1 MLFIL
6 LSIYILFRISLDNN
20 ESIYDINDNK
30 FTMIVDSFNIEGNK
44 LSLTLKGKE
53 DLVGSY
59 YIDTYDELLYLKDN
73 IKYGVS
79 ISVEGILEIPSNNT
93 VPNAFNYKKCLNN
106 KDIYYSLDISKI
118 VIFDNDIGFIYKLKN
133 LINDRITK
141 IDDMG
146 YMKAF
151 ILGDKTNID
160 SDIYNSF
167 QKIGI
172 THLFALSGM
181 HVGLLSGIILKLL
194 KKFNDK
200 SKYLIISII
209 LIIYG
214 FIVGY
219 PTSIKRCILFFI
231 FNTINKLFKLEIS
244 SFKVLL
250 FVVVSL
256 ILYNYKI
263 IYDVGFIYSVCTV
276 MGIILCNSF
285 INHDNK
291 LISSFRLSLTAF
303 IFSLPISLCNF
314 YEINILSIIYNI
326 VFVPF
331 VSVIVYPLSLLSF
344 IIPGIY
350 FIFEFFIKLL
360 EVSSTFLGNI
370 RFFNIYM
377 NFNMF
382 EVLLFYLFT
391 LLVFYKGIYKLGIC
405 LVLIIF
411 IDFIIPYFDSN
422 GYVYFFDV
430 GQGDSSLIISPYRK
444 DVILIDTGGSINYVK
459 EEWMRKEPY
468 YVSDNVI
475 SFMKSIGIKNID
487 LLILSHGDADHA
499 NEVDNILKD
508 INIKCLNINLGEI
521 NRLESNSL
529 NKIERCLYK
538 PKNMVFKYLNYKEYD
553 NENDNSLLTYMNI
566 YDTSIIS
573 FGDASY
579 KVEEDAINKYNL
591 NNIDILKVSHH
602 GSKTSSSKKYIDI
615 INPKYSVISVGKNNR
630 FGHPNKEILDN
641 LKYSKIYRTD
651 KDGSIMFKVEKNR
664 MNIQTCPP

>member
-1 MLFIL
+1 
-6 LSIYILFRISLDNN
+6 
-20 ESIYDINDNK
+20 
-30 FTMIVDSFNIEGNK
+30 MIVDNFNVEGNK
-44 LSLTLKGKE
+44 ISLTLKSKE
-53 DLVGSY
+53 SLVGSY

-79 ISVEGILEIPSNNT
+79 IMVEGSLKIPSNNT
-93 VPNAFNYKKCLNN
+93 IPNTFNYKEYLNN

-118 VIFDNDIGFIYKLKN
+118 EILDNDIGFIYKLKN
-133 LINDRITK
+133 IINDRITM
-141 IDDMG
+141 IDDTG

-151 ILGDKTNID
+151 ILGDKNDID

-181 HVGLLSGIILKLL
+181 HVGLLSGIIVKLL

-219 PTSIKRCILFFI
+219 PSSIKRCILFFI
-231 FNTINKLFKLEIS
+231 FNTINKLFKLELS

-250 FVVVSL
+250 LVVVSL

-276 MGIILCNSF
+276 IGIILCNVF

-291 LISSFRLSLTAF
+291 LISSFRLSLVAF

-314 YEINILSIIYNI
+314 YEINILSVIYNI

-331 VSVIVYPLSLLSF
+331 VSIVVYPLSLISF
-344 IIPGIY
+344 IIPSIY
-350 FIFEFFIKLL
+350 FIFEIFIKIL
-360 EVSSTFLGNI
+360 EVCSCFLSSI

-377 NFNMF
+377 NFNIV

-391 LLVFYKGIYKLGIC
+391 LLVFYKGIYRLGIC

-459 EEWMRKEPY
+459 EDWMRKEPY

-475 SFMKSIGIKNID
+475 SFMKSIGIKSID

-529 NKIERCLYK
+529 SKIERCLYK
-538 PKNMVFKYLNYKEYD
+538 PKNMVLKYLNYKEYD

-579 KVEEDAINKYNL
+579 KVEEEVINKYNL

-651 KDGSIMFKVEKNR
+651 KDGSVMFKIKN
-664 MNIQTCPP
+664 NKLKIETDSP

>member
-1 MLFIL
+1 
-6 LSIYILFRISLDNN
+6 
-20 ESIYDINDNK
+20 
-30 FTMIVDSFNIEGNK
+30 MIVDNFNIDGNK
-44 LSLTLKGKE
+44 LSLTLKGRE
-53 DLVGSY
+53 NLVGSY

-79 ISVEGILEIPSNNT
+79 INVEGSLKIPSNNT
-93 VPNAFNYKKCLNN
+93 IPNTFNYKKYLSN
-106 KDIYYSLDISKI
+106 KDIYYSFDISKI
-118 VIFDNDIGFIYKLKN
+118 EILDNDISFIYKLKN

-141 IDDMG
+141 IDDTG

-151 ILGDKTNID
+151 ILGDKNNID

-181 HVGLLSGIILKLL
+181 HVGLLSGIILKLF

-219 PTSIKRCILFFI
+219 PSSIKRCILFFI
-231 FNTINKLFKLEIS
+231 FNTVNKLFKLEIS

-250 FVVVSL
+250 LVVVSL

-276 MGIILCNSF
+276 MGIILCNGF

-291 LISSFRLSLTAF
+291 LISSFRLSLVAF

-331 VSVIVYPLSLLSF
+331 VSIIVYPLSLLSF
-344 IIPGIY
+344 IIPSIY
-350 FIFEFFIKLL
+350 FVFEFFIKIL
-360 EVSSTFLGNI
+360 EVSSTFLSNI

-382 EVLLFYLFT
+382 EVILFYLFT
-391 LLVFYKGIYKLGIC
+391 LLVFYKGIYRLGIC
-405 LVLIIF
+405 LVLIII
-411 IDFIIPYFDSN
+411 IDLVIPYFDSN

-444 DVILIDTGGSINYVK
+444 DIILIDTGGSINYVK
-459 EEWMRKEPY
+459 EEWMKKEPY

-475 SFMKSIGIKNID
+475 SFMKSIGIKSID

-508 INIKCLNINLGEI
+508 MDIKCLNINLGDI

-529 NKIERCLYK
+529 SKIEKCLYK
-538 PKNMVFKYLNYKEYD
+538 PKNMVLKYLNYKEYD

-579 KVEEDAINKYNL
+579 KVEEDTINKYDL

-615 INPKYSVISVGKNNR
+615 IKPKYSVISVGKNNR
-630 FGHPNKEILDN
+630 FGHPNKEVLNN
-641 LKYSKIYRTD
+641 LEESRIFRTD
-651 KDGSIMFKVEKNR
+651 LDGSIEVKLNKNGYKIR
-664 MNIQTCPP
+664 TCPS

>member
-1 MLFIL
+1 
-6 LSIYILFRISLDNN
+6 
-20 ESIYDINDNK
+20 
-30 FTMIVDSFNIEGNK
+30 MIVDNFNVEGNK
-44 LSLTLKGKE
+44 ISLTLKSKE
-53 DLVGSY
+53 SLVGSY

-79 ISVEGILEIPSNNT
+79 IMVEGSLKIPSNNT
-93 VPNAFNYKKCLNN
+93 IPNTFNYKEYLNN

-118 VIFDNDIGFIYKLKN
+118 EILDNDIGFIYKLKN
-133 LINDRITK
+133 IINDRITM
-141 IDDMG
+141 IDDTG

-151 ILGDKTNID
+151 ILGDKNDID

-181 HVGLLSGIILKLL
+181 HVGLLSGIIVKLL

-219 PTSIKRCILFFI
+219 PSSIKRCILFFI
-231 FNTINKLFKLEIS
+231 FNTINKLFKLELS

-250 FVVVSL
+250 LVVVSL

-276 MGIILCNSF
+276 IGIILCNGF

-291 LISSFRLSLTAF
+291 LISSFRLSLVAF

-314 YEINILSIIYNI
+314 YEINILSVIYNI

-331 VSVIVYPLSLLSF
+331 VSIVVYPLSLISF
-344 IIPGIY
+344 IIPSIY
-350 FIFEFFIKLL
+350 FIFEIFIKIL
-360 EVSSTFLGNI
+360 EICSCFLSSI

-377 NFNMF
+377 NFNIV

-391 LLVFYKGIYKLGIC
+391 LLVFYKGIYRLGIC

-459 EEWMRKEPY
+459 EDWMRKEPY

-475 SFMKSIGIKNID
+475 SFMKSIGIKSID

-538 PKNMVFKYLNYKEYD
+538 PKNMVLKYLNYKEYD

-579 KVEEDAINKYNL
+579 KVEEEVINKYNL

-651 KDGSIMFKVEKNR
+651 KDGSVMFKIKN
-664 MNIQTCPP
+664 NKLKIETDSP

>member
-6 LSIYILFRISLDNN
+6 LSIYIIFRICLDNK

-44 LSLTLKGKE
+44 LSLTLNGKE

-59 YIDTYDELLYLKDN
+59 YIDTYDELLYLIDN

-79 ISVEGILEIPSNNT
+79 INVEGSLKIPSNNT
-93 VPNAFNYKKCLNN
+93 IPNTFNYKKYLNN

-118 VIFDNDIGFIYKLKN
+118 EILDNDMGFIYKLKN

-141 IDDMG
+141 IDDTG

-151 ILGDKTNID
+151 ILGDKNNID

-167 QKIGI
+167 QKIGV

-219 PTSIKRCILFFI
+219 PSSIKRCILFFL

-250 FVVVSL
+250 LVVVSL

-291 LISSFRLSLTAF
+291 LISSFRLSLVAF

-344 IIPGIY
+344 IIPSIY
-350 FIFEFFIKLL
+350 FIFEFFIKIL
-360 EVSSTFLGNI
+360 EVSSTFLSNI

-382 EVLLFYLFT
+382 EVILFYLFS
-391 LLVFYKGIYKLGIC
+391 LLVFYKGIYKLGLC
-405 LVLIIF
+405 LVLIII

-444 DVILIDTGGSINYVK
+444 DIVLIDTGGSINYVK
-459 EEWMRKEPY
+459 EEWMKKEPY

-475 SFMKSIGIKNID
+475 SFMKSIGIKSID

-508 INIKCLNINLGEI
+508 IDIKCLNINLGDI

-529 NKIERCLYK
+529 SKIEKCLYK
-538 PKNMVFKYLNYKEYD
+538 PKNMVLNYLNYKEYD

-566 YDTSIIS
+566 YDTSIVS

-579 KVEEDAINKYNL
+579 KVEEDIINKYNL
-591 NNIDILKVSHH
+591 SNIDILKVSHH
-602 GSKTSSSKKYIDI
+602 GSKTSSSKKYIDE

-630 FGHPNKEILDN
+630 FGHPNEEVLDN
-641 LKYSKIYRTD
+641 LKESTIYRTD
-651 KDGSIMFKVEKNR
+651 IDGTVIFEIKYNSIKIETFNS
-664 MNIQTCPP
+664 

>member
-1 MLFIL
+1 
-6 LSIYILFRISLDNN
+6 
-20 ESIYDINDNK
+20 
-30 FTMIVDSFNIEGNK
+30 MIVDNFNIDGNK
-44 LSLTLKGKE
+44 ISLTLKGKE
-53 DLVGSY
+53 YLVGSY

-79 ISVEGILEIPSNNT
+79 IMVEGSLKIPSNNT
-93 VPNAFNYKKCLNN
+93 IPNTFNYKEYLNN

-118 VIFDNDIGFIYKLKN
+118 EILDNDLGFIYKLKN
-133 LINDRITK
+133 IINDRITM
-141 IDDMG
+141 IDDTG

-151 ILGDKTNID
+151 ILGDKNDID
-160 SDIYNSF
+160 SDIYNNF

-181 HVGLLSGIILKLL
+181 HVGLLSGIIVKLL

-219 PTSIKRCILFFI
+219 PSSIKRCILFFI
-231 FNTINKLFKLEIS
+231 FNTINKLFKLELS

-250 FVVVSL
+250 LVVVSL

-276 MGIILCNSF
+276 IGIILCNGF

-291 LISSFRLSLTAF
+291 LISSFRLSLVAF

-314 YEINILSIIYNI
+314 YEINILSVIYNI

-331 VSVIVYPLSLLSF
+331 VSIVVYPLSLISF
-344 IIPGIY
+344 IIPSIY
-350 FIFEFFIKLL
+350 FIFEIFINIL
-360 EVSSTFLGNI
+360 EVCSCFLSSI

-377 NFNMF
+377 NFNIV

-459 EEWMRKEPY
+459 EEWMKKEPY

-475 SFMKSIGIKNID
+475 SFMKSIGIKSID

-529 NKIERCLYK
+529 SKIERCLYK

>member
-1 MLFIL
+1 MTVG
-6 LSIYILFRISLDNN
+6 N
-20 ESIYDINDNK
+20 
-30 FTMIVDSFNIEGNK
+30 FNIDGNK
-44 LSLTLKGKE
+44 LSLILKGRE
-53 DLVGSY
+53 NLVGSY

-79 ISVEGILEIPSNNT
+79 VNVEGSLKIPSNNT
-93 VPNAFNYKKCLNN
+93 IPNTFNYKKYLNS

-118 VIFDNDIGFIYKLKN
+118 EILDNDIGFIYKLKN
-133 LINDRITK
+133 LINNRITK
-141 IDDMG
+141 IDDTG

-151 ILGDKTNID
+151 ILGDKNNID

-181 HVGLLSGIILKLL
+181 HVGLLSGIIIKLL

-219 PTSIKRCILFFI
+219 PSSIKRCILFFI

-244 SFKVLL
+244 SFKILL
-250 FVVVSL
+250 LVVVSL

-276 MGIILCNSF
+276 MGIILCNGF

-291 LISSFRLSLTAF
+291 LISSFRLSLVAF
-303 IFSLPISLCNF
+303 VFSLPISLCNF
-314 YEINILSIIYNI
+314 YEFNILSVIYNI

-331 VSVIVYPLSLLSF
+331 VSIIVYPLSLLSF
-344 IIPGIY
+344 IIPSIY
-350 FIFEFFIKLL
+350 FVFEFFIKIL
-360 EVSSTFLGNI
+360 EVSSTFLSNI

-382 EVLLFYLFT
+382 EVVLFYLFT
-391 LLVFYKGIYKLGIC
+391 LLVFYKGIYRLGIC

-444 DVILIDTGGSINYVK
+444 DVILIDTGGNINYVK
-459 EEWMRKEPY
+459 EEWMKKEPY

-475 SFMKSIGIKNID
+475 SFMKSIGIKSID

-499 NEVDNILKD
+499 NEVDNILND
-508 INIKCLNINLGEI
+508 IDIKCLNINLGDI
-521 NRLESNSL
+521 NILESNSL
-529 NKIERCLYK
+529 CKIEKCLYK
-538 PKNMVFKYLNYKEYD
+538 PKNIVLKYLNYKEYD

-579 KVEEDAINKYNL
+579 KVEEDIIDKYDL

-602 GSKTSSSKKYIDI
+602 GSKTSSSKKYIDEI
-615 INPKYSVISVGKNNR
+615 KPKYSVISVGKNNR
-630 FGHPNKEILDN
+630 FGHPNKEVLNN
-641 LKYSKIYRTD
+641 LEESRIFRTD
-651 KDGSIMFKVEKNR
+651 LDGSIEVKLNKNGYKIR
-664 MNIQTCPP
+664 TCPS

>member
-1 MLFIL
+1 MTVG
-6 LSIYILFRISLDNN
+6 N
-20 ESIYDINDNK
+20 
-30 FTMIVDSFNIEGNK
+30 FNIDGNK
-44 LSLTLKGKE
+44 LSLILKGRE
-53 DLVGSY
+53 NLVGSY

-73 IKYGVS
+73 IKYGV
-79 ISVEGILEIPSNNT
+79 IINVEGSLKIPSNNT
-93 VPNAFNYKKCLNN
+93 IPNTFNYKKYLSN

-118 VIFDNDIGFIYKLKN
+118 EILDNDIGFIYKLKN
-133 LINDRITK
+133 LINNRITK
-141 IDDMG
+141 IDDTG

-151 ILGDKTNID
+151 ILGDKNNID

-181 HVGLLSGIILKLL
+181 HVGLLSGIIIKLL

-219 PTSIKRCILFFI
+219 PSSIKRCILFFI

-244 SFKVLL
+244 SFKILL
-250 FVVVSL
+250 LVVVSL

-276 MGIILCNSF
+276 MGIILCNGF

-291 LISSFRLSLTAF
+291 LISSFRLSLVAF
-303 IFSLPISLCNF
+303 VFSLPISLCNF
-314 YEINILSIIYNI
+314 YEFNILSVIYNI

-331 VSVIVYPLSLLSF
+331 VSIIVYPLSLISF
-344 IIPGIY
+344 IIPSIY
-350 FIFEFFIKLL
+350 FVFEFFIKIL
-360 EVSSTFLGNI
+360 EVSSTFLSNI

-382 EVLLFYLFT
+382 EVLFFYLFT
-391 LLVFYKGIYKLGIC
+391 LLVFYKGIYRLGIC

-459 EEWMRKEPY
+459 EKWMKKESY

-475 SFMKSIGIKNID
+475 SFMKSIGIKSID

-508 INIKCLNINLGEI
+508 IGIKCLNINFGDI

-529 NKIERCLYK
+529 SKIEKCLYK
-538 PKNMVFKYLNYKEYD
+538 PKNIVLKYLNYKEYD

-579 KVEEDAINKYNL
+579 KVEEDTINKYDL

-602 GSKTSSSKKYIDI
+602 GSKTSSSKKYIDEI
-615 INPKYSVISVGKNNR
+615 KPKYSVISVGKNNR
-630 FGHPNKEILDN
+630 FGHPNKEVLNN
-641 LKYSKIYRTD
+641 LEESRIFRTD
-651 KDGSIMFKVEKNR
+651 LDGSIEVKLNKNGYKIR
-664 MNIQTCPP
+664 TCPS

>member
-1 MLFIL
+1 MV
-6 LSIYILFRISLDNN
+6 
-20 ESIYDINDNK
+20 
-30 FTMIVDSFNIEGNK
+30 VDKFNIEGNK
-44 LSLTLKGKE
+44 ISLTLKGKE
-53 DLVGSY
+53 YLVGSY

-79 ISVEGILEIPSNNT
+79 IMVEGSLKIPSNNT
-93 VPNAFNYKKCLNN
+93 IPSTFNYKEYLNN

-118 VIFDNDIGFIYKLKN
+118 EILDNDIGFIYKLKN
-133 LINDRITK
+133 IINDRITM
-141 IDDMG
+141 IDDTG

-151 ILGDKTNID
+151 ILGDKNDID
-160 SDIYNSF
+160 SDIYNNF

-181 HVGLLSGIILKLL
+181 HVGLLSGIIVKLL

-219 PTSIKRCILFFI
+219 PSSIKRCILFFI
-231 FNTINKLFKLEIS
+231 FNTINKLFKLELS

-250 FVVVSL
+250 LVVVSL

-276 MGIILCNSF
+276 IGIILCNGF

-291 LISSFRLSLTAF
+291 LISSFRLSLVAF

-314 YEINILSIIYNI
+314 YEINILSVIYNI

-331 VSVIVYPLSLLSF
+331 VSIVVYPLSLISF
-344 IIPGIY
+344 IIPSIY
-350 FIFEFFIKLL
+350 FIFEIFIKIL
-360 EVSSTFLGNI
+360 EVCSCFLSSI

-377 NFNMF
+377 NFNIV

-391 LLVFYKGIYKLGIC
+391 LLVFYKGIYRLGIC

-459 EEWMRKEPY
+459 EEWMKKEPY

-475 SFMKSIGIKNID
+475 SFMKSIGIKSID

-529 NKIERCLYK
+529 SKIERCLYK
-538 PKNMVFKYLNYKEYD
+538 PKNMVLKYLNYKEYD

-579 KVEEDAINKYNL
+579 KVEEDVINKYNL

-602 GSKTSSSKKYIDI
+602 GSKTSSSSKYIDI

-630 FGHPNKEILDN
+630 FGHPNENVLSN
-641 LKYSKIYRTD
+641 LNESKIYRTD
-651 KDGSIMFKVEKNR
+651 KEGSVMFKIKN
-664 MNIQTCPP
+664 NKFQIETCNP

>member
-1 MLFIL
+1 
-6 LSIYILFRISLDNN
+6 
-20 ESIYDINDNK
+20 
-30 FTMIVDSFNIEGNK
+30 MIVDNFNIDGNK
-44 LSLTLKGKE
+44 LSLTLKGRE
-53 DLVGSY
+53 NLVGSY

-79 ISVEGILEIPSNNT
+79 INVEGSLKIPSNNT
-93 VPNAFNYKKCLNN
+93 IPNTFNYKNYLSN
-106 KDIYYSLDISKI
+106 KDIYYSLDISKLEI
-118 VIFDNDIGFIYKLKN
+118 LDNDIGFIYKLKN
-133 LINDRITK
+133 LINDRVTK
-141 IDDMG
+141 IDDTG

-151 ILGDKTNID
+151 ILGDKNNID

-219 PTSIKRCILFFI
+219 PSSIKRCILFFI

-250 FVVVSL
+250 LVVVSL

-276 MGIILCNSF
+276 IGIILCNGF
-285 INHDNK
+285 INHDIK
-291 LISSFRLSLTAF
+291 LISSFRLSLVAF
-303 IFSLPISLCNF
+303 VFSLPISLYNF
-314 YEINILSIIYNI
+314 YEFNILSVIYNI

-331 VSVIVYPLSLLSF
+331 VSIIVYPLSLISF
-344 IIPGIY
+344 IIPSIY
-350 FIFEFFIKLL
+350 FVFEFFIKIL
-360 EVSSTFLGNI
+360 EVSSTFLSNI

-382 EVLLFYLFT
+382 EVILFYLFT
-391 LLVFYKGIYKLGIC
+391 LLVFYKGIYRLGIC
-405 LVLIIF
+405 LVLIII

-444 DVILIDTGGSINYVK
+444 DIILIDTGGSTNYVK
-459 EEWMRKEPY
+459 EEWMKKEPY
-468 YVSDNVI
+468 YVSNNVI
-475 SFMKSIGIKNID
+475 SFMKSIGIKSID

-508 INIKCLNINLGEI
+508 MDIKCLNINLGDI

-529 NKIERCLYK
+529 SKIEKCLYK
-538 PKNMVFKYLNYKEYD
+538 PKNIVLKYLNYKEYD

-579 KVEEDAINKYNL
+579 KVEEDIINKYNL
-591 NNIDILKVSHH
+591 SNIDILKVSHH

-630 FGHPNKEILDN
+630 FGHPNKEVLNN
-641 LKYSKIYRTD
+641 LEESRIFRTD
-651 KDGSIMFKVEKNR
+651 LDGSIEVKLNKNGYKIR
-664 MNIQTCPP
+664 TCPS